1 MELLNYLFCDM
12 FRGILECY
20 ELTHVLPLTKP
31 HQRQSC
37 MSGQALL
44 HHWLCNQKHPW
55 GICSCSPIVNFLKVT
70 FYHGMVTLVIFLI
83 KQGKSEGFDSCDRPS
98 NLTQKSDLN
107 HRFFSPCDLE
117 IWWMTKKNNRAPLLC
132 YFKLF
137 ASFHSHWWIQTG
149 VTVRK
154 PLIWVNIDAFFS
166 LVTLKFDGWPSKTI
180 GHLFYATSSFMYNF
194 VAIGEFKLELESGNA
209 QSGSN
214 STLFR
219 AVWPWN
225 LTDDLQKQ

>member
-20 ELTHVLPLTKP
+20 ELTHVLPLTRP

-83 KQGKSEGFDSCDRPS
+83 KN
-98 NLTQKSDLN
+98 NLNRHIKHENLLSIYENMDYFQIILFTVTCWKFQKIQQPYIK
-107 HRFFSPCDLE
+107 RYFYVFFSTNIVE
-117 IWWMTKKNNRAPLLC
+117 ILL
-132 YFKLF
+132 KLWAD
-137 ASFHSHWWIQTG
+137 AS
-149 VTVRK
+149 
-154 PLIWVNIDAFFS
+154 
-166 LVTLKFDGWPSKTI
+166 
-180 GHLFYATSSFMYNF
+180 
-194 VAIGEFKLELESGNA
+194 
-209 QSGSN
+209 SGSGAVKAFLQG
-214 STLFR
+214 SSSPSPSPSPSSSLLFSIF
-219 AVWPWN
+219 A
-225 LTDDLQKQ
+225 